1 MMEHLPSLI
10 GGLALLVIT
19 TGAHAAAPAAGAP
32 PAPPE
37 AKTDAKP
44 AAPAAP
50 PAPATKMGD
59 YTVEL
64 TARVPLTDA
73 EKKEVE
79 AIYADDGVALQ
90 KILND
95 DSLSP
100 LEKAQK
106 VANLRDA
113 RNAKIETLLRDLDK
127 QKAFRE
133 VEAIYRVALT
143 EFAADGGLVP
153 PPAPAAPAPAPA
165 APTAAP
171 AAPAPVATPAPA
183 SAPAPKPAKHV
194 PAPSPFPAPAE

>member
-1 MMEHLPSLI
+1 MMKLLPSFV
-10 GGLALLVIT
+10 GLAFVIT
-19 TGAHAAAPAAGAP
+19 TGAYAAAPAASAP

-44 AAPAAP
+44 AAKPEEKPAAP
-50 PAPATKMGD
+50 TTKMGA

-79 AIYADDGVALQ
+79 AIYTDDGVALQ

-106 VANLRDA
+106 VADLRDA
-113 RNAKIETLLRDLDK
+113 RNTKIETLLHDLDK

-153 PPAPAAPAPAPA
+153 PPAPTAPAPAPA

-171 AAPAPVATPAPA
+171 AAPAPAATPAPA
-183 SAPAPKPAKHV
+183 ASAPKPAKNAS
-194 PAPSPFPAPAE
+194 APSPFPAPAE